1 MEVIVNEWLLDYMRV
16 GSNLEDMSVA
26 GQFINLWVKK
36 CYKIVVGRPSN
47 FLKKFYRYIEESN
60 RDINCKKRFR
70 KLNHLLLYN
79 SEKTRIIE
87 GIDIGELPEEIKT
100 KIPSHDT
107 YLVEL
112 AYSSEDKIIVTT
124 DGRLKEKLQSE
135 VGLKIYLPNEFLQE
149 YLS

>member
-1 MEVIVNEWLLDYMRV
+1 MEVIVNEWLLDYMRL

-36 CYKIVVGRPSN
+36 CFKIVVRRPSK
-47 FLKKFYRYIEESN
+47 FFKKFYRYIEESN
-60 RDINCKKRFR
+60 RNNDCKKRFR

-79 SEKTRIIE
+79 WEKTKIIE
-87 GIDIGELPEEIKT
+87 DVDIEELPGEIKT
-100 KIPSHDT
+100 KVPSSNT

-112 AYSSEDKIIVTT
+112 AYSSGNKIIVTA
-124 DGRLKEKLQSE
+124 DGKLKEKLQDE
-135 VGLKIYLPNEFLQE
+135 VGLKIYMPNEFLQE